1 MTTTTSTPPSPLRV
15 FGGGGRSS
23 NIKRSSETKDIKC
36 IDNRQVEL
44 VEVEIK
50 LQNNYTEGGCIVNMM
65 EHERGR
71 TSRAS
76 STSSLGRE
84 VRCACQYFQ
93 SDSLLPER
101 RAMMQQY
108 NSSSSRPSS
117 RTEQKPTLT
126 SGVCEHEYEPVGAAR
141 FSSKTTGHAPVVRI
155 IDTDVAPVA
164 DSDDSIDIRG
174 RFTPGPV
181 LDDDD
186 LVLPLDGQ
194 IEDSAMEGK
203 ELGSGYVSD
212 EVETAQQLQDRIE
225 ERFLSA
231 ATPCTESRTDGEVNT
246 SQVDSSAMEELPLRR
261 GARGLPQ
268 RLRSQ
273 AGKLRLRLKNI
284 QRPNFTFPVERNKL
298 SKTKLSDKIKSR
310 PSEKSS
316 EKSRTLERSSR
327 QTDKRT
333 RMERIRASLPERPK
347 FTLPDRPKFNFPQ
360 KSKFHLPQRPKI
372 NLPKMPTRSSFRLPT
387 LPGRRQRAPSLGE
400 QQRQH
405 SNESNA
411 GSRKNLFEFAT
422 VPRLF
427 NKKKKGQTDYATSS
441 PKELR
446 GESSAQSS
454 TLPRVKKSQPKL
466 MTQRFTDIKFADDDD
481 EFPVEL
487 NRPWKHSS
495 LEKPRRSIHAQES
508 LEDSEP
514 LPWEESEIRRKSLQ
528 IEELS
533 DNEELDESEIQQ
545 EPIQTRISKIIHRD
559 SEDSY
564 EPPQIDPRLYG
575 DQNVVY
581 EETQK
586 NQRDDYRVAFEPVDP
601 RGYKKKRSPSPEEE
615 EEEVVDE
622 EDEIEDDER
631 LSSELEEDISTRSDR
646 EQQPSSGSSC
656 DRRRRGV
663 IEEID
668 SDEFFLRAKGISQ
681 DDMHMG
687 QYLTSEIRDAL
698 KIPSTNA
705 LVDEVPIGALKP
717 PQRPARA
724 RSIKKRKESLDS
736 YEITPPIRPKRSLR
750 RSEESDYGSNIH
762 DNDDSLSESRHRI
775 VYHAESAPLNLDR
788 IEPLDDIVVVKPI
801 RRKSRTSLRSSS
813 LVPSEPI
820 EEISLEDV
828 ELPPLVPRRRK
839 RRLLEMNEINRQ
851 INGTISC
858 NGHHSITKLE
868 MIPRQNSE
876 PPIKPLRSSSRDR
889 ISTVMK
895 VDDEEEYI
903 EPAPIAPKR
912 HSRSRATSIIQDDD
926 RTSREAESIPDIG
939 FEGDIEPQ
947 DNDSRLDFPGYAIIE
962 KRDKPPRPPPPR
974 RQRGNKFSTTPRPS
988 PPKRP
993 TRAYSTLRPRS
1004 RTPSDDGLKT
1014 SQERESTPYVEMD
1027 SEAEEEDDHKDLRS
1041 GDILNKMASRPLP
1054 APPRPP
1060 RSRREK
1066 ITEEHMES
1074 VNNLHNLS
1082 ATEAFASTQTDPLP
1096 DDMVIEEEITQAK
1109 LIVTPSRSGSQIM
1122 VSTERIPSPQHFR
1135 SNVQAISHERIPS
1148 PMPELFVGSSTRSEP
1163 DIRGSRVTPER
1174 EIRAPEVPPLPT
1186 TQVIYPTDA
1195 FGNDDD
1201 NDVSQRLF
1209 TQNNAAIPCNT
1220 DSRIPG
1226 IEELE
1231 ERLSAFLT
1239 NETLKISSLEVG
1251 DLKVDKLNVSTL
1263 EAHKIAASEI
1273 DAIVV
1278 SATEISNNSQEDV
1291 LTIHPSLLQELI
1303 AIRSQLELVVQQ
1315 HELMQSESP
1324 SRTLEESTEIK
1335 PIISEAPKQ
1344 DQTLNEP
1351 IHLQLDKFPKTTE
1364 SRSIFST
1371 QGISIQELNQ
1381 MSSQNSSK
1389 AEQVKKIVPDEVE
1402 QKQEETSRSPSRSCS
1417 PTRSVKRETASPI
1430 RSLPPVISVTPDEPA
1445 PVQQPS
1451 ELTEVKPQR
1460 ATISYSSEMEFSE
1473 RPSSVQSRPSS
1484 PQSRPVSPPLQNQQQ
1499 YIAFQTSQIPPQ
1511 FFTLASSQSA
1521 HRVGNE
1527 PSILDMTQQLVGAL
1541 RLAGK
1546 RAMQHFINYI
1556 VSRVSHDESETKIRE
1571 VELAICALL
1580 LIIVGL
1586 IIVCFAGPKTITHH
1600 HHWDYFNPPR
1610 L

>member
-1 MTTTTSTPPSPLRV
+1 
-15 FGGGGRSS
+15 
-23 NIKRSSETKDIKC
+23 
-36 IDNRQVEL
+36 
-44 VEVEIK
+44 
-50 LQNNYTEGGCIVNMM
+50 
-65 EHERGR
+65 
-71 TSRAS
+71 
-76 STSSLGRE
+76 
-84 VRCACQYFQ
+84 
-93 SDSLLPER
+93 
-101 RAMMQQY
+101 
-108 NSSSSRPSS
+108 
-117 RTEQKPTLT
+117 
-126 SGVCEHEYEPVGAAR
+126 
-141 FSSKTTGHAPVVRI
+141 
-155 IDTDVAPVA
+155 
-164 DSDDSIDIRG
+164 
-174 RFTPGPV
+174 
-181 LDDDD
+181 
-186 LVLPLDGQ
+186 
-194 IEDSAMEGK
+194 
-203 ELGSGYVSD
+203 
-212 EVETAQQLQDRIE
+212 
-225 ERFLSA
+225 
-231 ATPCTESRTDGEVNT
+231 
-246 SQVDSSAMEELPLRR
+246 MEELPLRR

-273 AGKLRLRLKNI
+273 AGKLRSRLKNI
-284 QRPNFTFPVERNKL
+284 QRPNFTFPMERNKL
-298 SKTKLSDKIKSR
+298 SKAKLSDKIKSR
-310 PSEKSS
+310 SSEKSS

-327 QTDKRT
+327 PIDKRT
-333 RMERIRASLPERPK
+333 KMERIRASLPERPK

-360 KSKFHLPQRPKI
+360 KSKFHFPQRPKI

-441 PKELR
+441 PKESR
-446 GESSAQSS
+446 GESSQSS
-454 TLPRVKKSQPKL
+454 TLPRIKKPQAK
-466 MTQRFTDIKFADDDD
+466 MMAQRFTDIKFADDDD
-481 EFPVEL
+481 EFHVEL
-487 NRPWKHSS
+487 NRPWKHPS

-545 EPIQTRISKIIHRD
+545 EPIRTRISKIIHRD

-586 NQRDDYRVAFEPVDP
+586 NQREDYRVAFEPVDP

-698 KIPSTNA
+698 KVPSTNA
-705 LVDEVPIGALKP
+705 LLDEVQIGAIKP
-717 PQRPARA
+717 PERPART
-724 RSIKKRKESLDS
+724 RSMKKRKESLDS
-736 YEITPPIRPKRSLR
+736 YEIPPPIRPKRSLR

-788 IEPLDDIVVVKPI
+788 IEPLDDIVIVKPI

-851 INGTISC
+851 INGTVSC
-858 NGHHSITKLE
+858 NGHHSIIKLE
-868 MIPRQNSE
+868 TIPRQNSE
-876 PPIKPLRSSSRDR
+876 PPIKPLRASSRDR
-889 ISTVMK
+889 ISIVMK
-895 VDDEEEYI
+895 LDDEEEYI
-903 EPAPIAPKR
+903 EPAPIVPKR
-912 HSRSRATSIIQDDD
+912 RSRSRTTSIIQDDD

-939 FEGDIEPQ
+939 FEGD
-947 DNDSRLDFPGYAIIE
+947 DDSRLDFPSYAIIE

-974 RQRGNKFSTTPRPS
+974 RQRGNKFSTTPRSS

-993 TRAYSTLRPRS
+993 TRAYCTLRPRS
-1004 RTPSDDGLKT
+1004 RTPSDGGLKT

-1027 SEAEEEDDHKDLRS
+1027 SEVEEEDDHKDLRS

-1060 RSRREK
+1060 RSRRDK
-1066 ITEEHMES
+1066 TNEEENMES
-1074 VNNLHNLS
+1074 VNNLNNLLTS
-1082 ATEAFASTQTDPLP
+1082 EAFASTQTDPLP
-1096 DDMVIEEEITQAK
+1096 DDMIIEEEITQAK

-1135 SNVQAISHERIPS
+1135 SNVQAISHEQIPS

-1195 FGNDDD
+1195 FVDDS
-1201 NDVSQRLF
+1201 NGVSQRLL
-1209 TQNNAAIPCNT
+1209 TQSNAGIPCNT

-1231 ERLSAFLT
+1231 ERLSVFLT
-1239 NETLKISSLEVG
+1239 NETLKIGSLEVG

-1315 HELMQSESP
+1315 HELMQSETQ
-1324 SRTLEESTEIK
+1324 SRILEESSTEVK

-1344 DQTLNEP
+1344 NET
-1351 IHLQLDKFPKTTE
+1351 IHLQLDEFPKTTE

-1371 QGISIQELNQ
+1371 QGISIQERNQ
-1381 MSSQNSSK
+1381 MSSQNTTKS
-1389 AEQVKKIVPDEVE
+1389 EEIIKKIPDEVE
-1402 QKQEETSRSPSRSCS
+1402 QKQEEISRSQSRSCS
-1417 PTRSVKRETASPI
+1417 PTRNVKRETASPI
-1430 RSLPPVISVTPDEPA
+1430 KSLPPVISVTPDEPA
-1445 PVQQPS
+1445 SVQQSS

-1521 HRVGNE
+1521 HRVNDE

-1546 RAMQHFINYI
+1546 RAMQHFISYI